1 VRVDGFS
8 CGEPC
13 IKEAPLELFI
23 NQVFSGLVR
32 SALYFLVTSGL
43 TLLFGVVGTLNMAHF
58 SLYMIA
64 SYLTWTFHTMLR
76 GFEFSFWLAFVLAAF
91 VMCILGWIIE
101 RLVMRH
107 IYGRELGEQ
116 LLITF
121 AMVYILDDLTK
132 IVWGSNPLFVA
143 RPEILTRIISWGGV
157 SLPASD
163 IFVLLLGV
171 ISGLGTW
178 YLLARTRTGRILRA
192 SYSHK
197 EMLPALGIPIH
208 RIYMGI
214 FVLSVLLASIAGSA
228 WTLMGMVDLGQAHTL
243 LIEAFCVMVIG
254 GMGSFAGTAVS
265 AVICG
270 LTYSF
275 AILYVPKIATL
286 LIFVLAGIVLI
297 FRPWGLM
304 GTAGRLH

>member
-1 VRVDGFS
+1 MGADLS
-8 CGEPC
+8 L
-13 IKEAPLELFI
+13 KEAAVDLFI
-23 NQVFSGLVR
+23 NQIFSGLVR

-64 SYLTWTFHTMLR
+64 SYLTWTFHSMLR
-76 GFEFSFWLAFVLAAF
+76 SSEFAFWSAFILAAV
-91 VMCILGWIIE
+91 VMCVLGWIIE
-101 RLVMRH
+101 RLIMRH

-143 RPEILTRIISWGGV
+143 RPAILTGIVTCGGI

-163 IFVLLLGV
+163 IFVLLLGFV
-171 ISGLGTW
+171 SGLGTW
-178 YLLARTRTGRILRA
+178 YLLAKTRTGRILRA
-192 SYSHK
+192 AYSHK

-208 RIYMGI
+208 RIYAGI

-254 GMGSFAGTAVS
+254 GMGSFAGTALS

-286 LIFVLAGIVLI
+286 LIFMLTGIVLA

-304 GTAGRLH
+304 GTKGRLH